1 VGDFY
6 PIEFSSRV
14 KNILGFDLREIEKKW
29 QKRWEEAKVFEAN
42 VEDKP
47 KYFITFPYPY
57 VNGRP
62 HIGHAFT
69 SLRTD
74 TYARFKRLEGFN
86 VLYPQ
91 GFHATGEP
99 ILGTIERLKQ
109 GDEVQIR
116 TFKLFGA
123 TDEDLKDFVEKG
135 PEYVARYWMEKFIE
149 DFKAAGFSIDWRRS
163 FITAITPQYNRFIEW
178 QYKNLKE
185 KGYVVQGTHPVIWC
199 PKCQSPTGDHDRLK
213 GEGESPIEF
222 IIIKFFLETGEI
234 IPCGTLRPE
243 TVFGV
248 TNIWVNPKE
257 KYKIA
262 KVDGEKWILS
272 EKAVEKLRDQLR
284 SVEVIGE
291 VDGSELVGKLVKNPV
306 LGNKVPILPA
316 MFVDPEFGTGIVMS
330 VPAHAPYDWI
340 GLEDLKK
347 QGDERAMKIQPISI
361 IEVEGYNEFPAKDAC
376 ESHGV
381 TSQEDRE
388 KLDAATEEVYKR
400 EFHKGVLKEHIPKYG
415 GRKVS
420 EIKEELMKELK
431 EKGYADMMWEC
442 SGLVVCRC
450 MTKCHVKILE
460 NQWFLKFSDENWKK
474 KVKEAMAAM
483 KFYPEEIRQ
492 QFLNTVDW
500 LKNKACARKTGLGT
514 KLPWDKEWIVETLS
528 DSTIYMAYYTISH
541 IIKENDITAEQ
552 LKDEVFDYVFLG
564 KGNVEEVAKISGIEK
579 SVLERMRRE
588 FEYFY
593 PVDLRNSAKE
603 LVPNHLTFYVFHH
616 VAIWED
622 PKYWPKAVAVNGFV
636 TLEGEKMSKSKGNLI
651 PLRNVIERFGADLV
665 RINIVSAAE
674 DLDDADWRDEN
685 VESFAKRIKFLVNL
699 IEKLNEAKRSDIINV
714 DRYLKSRLA
723 KSLIEG
729 KKAYEE
735 LKFRTATQHLFF
747 DVVNDLNW
755 YVERCGGIENCNQE
769 VLRSV
774 LKKIVRAISPLLP
787 HITEEMW
794 ERLGEKPFVFQ
805 AGWPEPDEI
814 DERSEMKEEFIRQ
827 IVEDIMEIEKI
838 INKKGKRIEIY
849 IADEWKF
856 KVYEDVKNGLSV
868 EEIRKKHALDEEK
881 IKFVV
886 NLMKRGK
893 LIDVLSRGEQ
903 VEILNEAKSFLEKRL
918 NAEVEIFTE
927 EKVEKAKKATPIK
940 PALLVLD

>member
-1 VGDFY
+1 MNDFY

-62 HIGHAFT
+62 HMGHAFT

-123 TDEDLKDFVEKG
+123 TDEDLKDFIEKG

-178 QYKNLKE
+178 QYKNLKK

-340 GLEDLKK
+340 GLEDLKR

-361 IEVEGYNEFPAKDAC
+361 IEVEGYSEFPAKDAC

-420 EIKEELMKELK
+420 EIKEELVKELK

-564 KGNVEEVAKISGIEK
+564 KGDVKEVAKISGIEK

-651 PLRNVIERFGADLV
+651 PLRNVIEKFGADLV

-674 DLDDADWRDEN
+674 DLDDADWREEN
-685 VESFAKRIKFLVNL
+685 VESFAKRVKFLVKL
-699 IEKLNEAKRSDIINV
+699 IEKLDKAKRSDIINV

-769 VLRSV
+769 VLRSA

-827 IVEDIMEIEKI
+827 ILEDVMEIEKI
-838 INKKGKRIEIY
+838 IKKKGKRIEIY

-903 VEILNEAKSFLEKRL
+903 VEILNEAKTFLERRL

>member
-1 VGDFY
+1 VNDFY

-62 HIGHAFT
+62 HMGHAFT

-123 TDEDLKDFVEKG
+123 TDEDLKDFIEKG

-178 QYKNLKE
+178 QYKNLKK

-340 GLEDLKK
+340 GLEDLKR

-361 IEVEGYNEFPAKDAC
+361 IEVEGYSEFPAKDAC

-420 EIKEELMKELK
+420 EIKEELVKELK

-564 KGNVEEVAKISGIEK
+564 KGDVKEVAKISGIEK

-651 PLRNVIERFGADLV
+651 PLRNVIEKFGADLV

-674 DLDDADWRDEN
+674 DLDDADWREEN
-685 VESFAKRIKFLVNL
+685 VESFAKRVKFLVKL
-699 IEKLNEAKRSDIINV
+699 IEKLDKAKRSDIINV

-769 VLRSV
+769 VLRSA

-827 IVEDIMEIEKI
+827 ILEDVMEIEKI
-838 INKKGKRIEIY
+838 IKKKGKRIEIY

-903 VEILNEAKSFLEKRL
+903 VEILNEAKTFLERRL